1 MSLFYFAIV
10 LYWPMVGSGSRSWT
24 KFLRILLLH
33 TLLSSLAGPVTRQA
47 ARLATYLS
55 ARLLT
60 GRPASSTRYFTTF
73 LQGSAP
79 QLTAQAALSNFTI

>member
-33 TLLSSLAGPVTRQA
+33 TLLSSLVGPVTCPVVV
-47 ARLATYLS
+47 RLATYLCILP
-55 ARLLT
+55 LLAD
-60 GRPASSTRYFTTF
+60 RIDLDHFTHNGSPV
-73 LQGSAP
+73 QG
-79 QLTAQAALSNFTI
+79 LVL